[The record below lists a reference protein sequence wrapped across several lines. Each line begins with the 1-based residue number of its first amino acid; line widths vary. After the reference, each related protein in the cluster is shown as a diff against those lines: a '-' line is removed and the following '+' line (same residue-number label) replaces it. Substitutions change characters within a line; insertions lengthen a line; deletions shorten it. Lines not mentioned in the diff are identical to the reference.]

1 MNQVSKKKLIKTSF
15 VIPFTQLDWGDYFA
29 DTDYL
34 DFEEH
39 GIYWNLLKRYYT
51 TGPFEDDMK
60 ILQRLTKC
68 SINKVEAM
76 QTILEEF
83 FFILEEDGC
92 WHHKRCDEE
101 IMRAKGTSKIQSQR
115 ARKGAAKQKRSSNGQ
130 FTSHELSPAGA
141 GHSPAIKD
149 K

>member
-60 ILQRLTKC
+60 ILQRVTKC
-68 SINKVEAM
+68 PINKVDDI
-76 QTILEEF
+76 QIILEEF
-83 FFILEEDGC
+83 FFYSRRRWLLAPQEV
-92 WHHKRCDEE
+92 
-101 IMRAKGTSKIQSQR
+101 
-115 ARKGAAKQKRSSNGQ
+115 
-130 FTSHELSPAGA
+130 
-141 GHSPAIKD
+141 
-149 K
+149 